1 MVDKSDFLNYTFE
14 IKFPDKTQKFT
25 TEDELAS
32 LDSGLPKKSHGMPYF
47 KYNNMPYVYQ
57 IPATNKD
64 KWKPLGLPASPK
76 FEDVVNKILDYMNI
90 QKKSRSRRRTSR
102 KNKTRIHCKRKI
114 RRTKRTRIMG
124 IYHRTGSFRI
134 TTR

>member
-25 TEDELAS
+25 TEDEIAS

-47 KYNNMPYVYQ
+47 KYNNKPYVYQ

-76 FEDVVNKILDYMNI
+76 FEDVVNKILEYMNKEEGRMFHDEMSAS
-90 QKKSRSRRRTSR
+90 QYFANTDEK
-102 KNKTRIHCKRKI
+102 
-114 RRTKRTRIMG
+114 
-124 IYHRTGSFRI
+124 
-134 TTR
+134 